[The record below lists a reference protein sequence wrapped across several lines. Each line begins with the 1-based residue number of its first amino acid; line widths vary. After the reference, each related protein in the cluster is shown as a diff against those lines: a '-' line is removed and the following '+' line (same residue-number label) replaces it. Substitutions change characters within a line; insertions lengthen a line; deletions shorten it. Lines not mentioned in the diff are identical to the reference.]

1 MAALTSSRGEF
12 AKYGAHALPD
22 VGEGPLAASVTIYK
36 GAILVRNA
44 AGFLKPGTGVAGE
57 IAVGVACEDVVNA
70 GAAGD
75 KRTAFERGVF
85 PFANSSAGD
94 AIADPLDC
102 EKVVYIVDDQTVAK
116 TDGSGTRSA
125 AGKVE
130 RIEGGKVFVRIGFES
145 TVGAPSVPAT
155 LAAFVAGDTAPASV
169 LSGATYDVPTT
180 AANST
185 ITLPAAA
192 ADGTVA
198 YFVAD
203 GVKNGHTVTYRDA
216 TGTVALTTALTL
228 SKRHLVIVSKAGG
241 LWFANAYV
249 SP

>member
-1 MAALTSSRGEF
+1 MAALTSSRGDLT
-12 AKYGAHALPD
+12 KYGASALPD
-22 VGEGPLAASVTIYK
+22 LGEGPLAASVTVYK
-36 GAILVRNA
+36 GALLVRNA
-44 AGFLKPGTGVAGE
+44 AGFIKPATGVAGE
-57 IAVGVACEDVVNA
+57 VAIGVACEDVANA
-70 GAAGD
+70 GAAGA
-75 KRTAFERGVF
+75 KRVSFERGVF

-94 AIADPLDC
+94 AIVDPTDC

-116 TDGSGTRSA
+116 TNGLGTRSA

-130 RIEGGKVFVRIGFES
+130 RIEGGKVFVR
-145 TVGAPSVPAT
+145 VGYEVPVGLPSVAAT
-155 LAAFVAGDTAPASV
+155 LPAFAAGDTAPTSI

-203 GVKNGHTVTYRDA
+203 GTKNGHTVQYRDA
-216 TGTVALTTALTL
+216 TGPVNLTTALTA
-228 SKRHLVIVSKAGG
+228 SKRHLVVVSKAGG